1 MAPAA
6 RADRGDSSLVLIL
19 GTVEEDPVVDPGKL
33 EVEGIVGP
41 VWVELME
48 VVVAVDPSDGV
59 GM

>member
-19 GTVEEDPVVDPGKL
+19 GTVEDPDVDPGKL

-41 VWVELME
+41 VWVELVE